1 MKIYTKGGDKGKTSL
16 YGGTRISKSHTR
28 IDSYGHVDEL
38 NSFLGLLISKIPNS
52 EQNNLLKAVQQQLFV
67 IGSHLAAGNDHDFKL
82 PTIENSF
89 IEDLEKAIDGINDKL
104 EPLKHFVMPGGSEAI
119 SLAHVC
125 RTVARRA
132 ERAIV
137 ALDQHESVEPVII
150 QYMNRLSDYF
160 FILSRYIALIED
172 IEEVKWIP

>member
-160 FILSRYIALIED
+160 FILSRYIALLED

>member
-1 MKIYTKGGDKGKTSL
+1 M
-16 YGGTRISKSHTR
+16 R

-38 NSFLGLLISKIPNS
+38 NSFLGLLISKIPSS

>member
-1 MKIYTKGGDKGKTSL
+1 MKIYTKGGDTGKTSL
-16 YGGTRISKSHTR
+16 YGGTRITKSHMR

-38 NSFLGLLISKIPNS
+38 NSFLGLFISKIPSS
-52 EQNNLLKAVQQQLFV
+52 EQDELLKSVQQQLFV
-67 IGSHLAAGNDHDFKL
+67 IGSHLAAGKDHDLKL
-82 PTIENSF
+82 PTIEDSF
-89 IEDLEKAIDGINDKL
+89 IEDLEKAIDRINDKL
-104 EPLKHFVMPGGSEAI
+104 EPLKHFVMPGGSEAV

-125 RTVARRA
+125 RTVTRRA

-137 ALDQHESVEPVII
+137 ALDQLESVEPVII

-160 FILSRYIALIED
+160 FILSRYLALIED

>member
-1 MKIYTKGGDKGKTSL
+1 MKIYTKGGDRGKTSL

-160 FILSRYIALIED
+160 FILSRYIALLED